1 MIKRLI
7 IAIILLG
14 IVAGGLVG
22 FNLFR
27 AKMIGEFFANMPV
40 PSVSVSTIEAKP
52 VAWTPVIDAIGT
64 ANASQGVDLS
74 VETAG
79 VVREIAFVSNQE
91 VAQGDLLLQL
101 DDVVPRADVEAART
115 QYELE
120 RDNLTRAQELQRRG
134 VTASVSLETTQAA
147 ARAAEARL
155 ARAQAVLDQL
165 RLDAPF
171 AGVVGIPQVDV
182 GQFLSPGDA
191 VATLQDLNTMRVDFS
206 VPEQRL
212 PEIRIGQPLQVVS
225 ENSPGVIYTG
235 EINGIN
241 PRVDPASRLVAV
253 RGSVVNTG
261 HGLTPGQFVRIE
273 VQMPEQQGVLALPQT
288 TVISSLYGD
297 YVYLVVPKA
306 DQPDQL
312 EVRQTFVGL
321 GRRSGDLVEVTRGV
335 KPGDQVVTAGQNR
348 LNNGQ
353 PAVINNEVDP
363 GAAGAAAVTEPGS
376 GGTAT
381 PPGSGG

>member
-7 IAIILLG
+7 IAVILLG

-40 PSVSVSTIEAKP
+40 PSVTVSTIEAKP
-52 VAWTPVIDAIGT
+52 VTWTPVIGAIGT
-64 ANASQGVDLS
+64 ANASQGVDLT

-79 VVREIAFVSNQE
+79 IVRSINFSSNQTVTE
-91 VAQGDLLLQL
+91 GDVLVQL
-101 DDVVPRADVEAART
+101 DNVVLRAEVEAART
-115 QYELE
+115 QAEFDN
-120 RDNLTRAQELQRRG
+120 DNLVRARELQRRG
-134 VTASVSLETTQAA
+134 AATNVSLETSAAA
-147 ARAAEARL
+147 ARASQAQL
-155 ARAQAVLDQL
+155 ARAEALLEQRQL
-165 RLDAPF
+165 NAPF
-171 AGVVGIPQVDV
+171 SGTVGIPMVDL
-182 GQFLSPGDA
+182 GQFVSPGDP
-191 VATLQDLNTMRVDFS
+191 VTTLQDVNTMRVDFS

-225 ENSPGVIYTG
+225 ANSPGAVYVG
-235 EINGIN
+235 EITGIN

-253 RGSVVNTG
+253 RGSVANTD

-297 YVYLVVPKA
+297 YVYLVAPKA
-306 DQPDQL
+306 DNAEQL

-348 LNNGQ
+348 LSNGQ
-353 PAVINNEVDP
+353 PAVINNQADAAP
-363 GAAGAAAVTEPGS
+363 GAAAAPG
-376 GGTAT
+376 GEAT
-381 PPGSGG
+381 PTPAPPGSGG